1 MPGPPSITPTSSFIG
16 LTGLFET
23 HTGRALKW
31 RREKRI
37 RARHGLGKRWT
48 TLRVAGCGRGM
59 ASETVDD
66 AARRRMRARHGL
78 GKWWATLRVAGCG
91 RGMAS
96 PLLETLAAHRG
107 FEHGRPRRFPHI
119 ANIRRKSVL
128 HGAVHGYHR
137 ENSLIAHLGRINE
150 H

>member
-1 MPGPPSITPTSSFIG
+1 MGARCRGSGRGMASGNGGRRCASPDAGEAWPR
-16 LTGLFET
+16 ET
-23 HTGRALKW
+23 VDDAA
-31 RREKRI
+31 RRRM

-59 ASETVDD
+59 AS
-66 AARRRMRARHGL
+66 
-78 GKWWATLRVAGCG
+78 
-91 RGMAS
+91 
-96 PLLETLAAHRG
+96 PLLEALAANRG
-107 FEHGRPRRFPHI
+107 FELGGPSRLPHI

-128 HGAVHGYHR
+128 HGTVHGYHR